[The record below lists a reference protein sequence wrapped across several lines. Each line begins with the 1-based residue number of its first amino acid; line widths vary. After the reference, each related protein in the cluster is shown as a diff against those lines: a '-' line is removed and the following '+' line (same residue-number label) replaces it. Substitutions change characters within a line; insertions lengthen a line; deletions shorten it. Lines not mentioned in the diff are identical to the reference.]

1 MFFPSPSMLRFKG
14 VRCSSA
20 AATPHALDPQ
30 MNGLSKRLLAGDYS
44 LRSWIKCHATRRNN
58 KPIFSFPLSI
68 RAQFI
73 NNYNPQRKI
82 KTNDVLCLMSV
93 FISDKD

>member
-30 MNGLSKRLLAGDYS
+30 MNGLTLAGDYS